1 MVAQDLRGKKAVA
14 GCRVQLLWKPGCGK
28 IVVHMRF
35 SILLLMA
42 LAPLWPADITLEQQ
56 ERAHKLETSL
66 LAPCCWSEPVATHRS
81 EISLSIKAEIEKLVG
96 EGKTDREILD
106 LYKSRYG
113 MRIFV
118 EPEGSQWWVMNVV
131 PVVMT
136 ILGVLVVVF
145 VIRRMLRPIP
155 ASSQ

>member
-1 MVAQDLRGKKAVA
+1 
-14 GCRVQLLWKPGCGK
+14 
-28 IVVHMRF
+28 MRF

-42 LAPLWPADITLEQQ
+42 LAPLWPADLNPEQQ
-56 ERAHKLETSL
+56 QRAHKIETSL
-66 LAPCCWSEPVATHRS
+66 LAPCCWSEPVSTHRS

-96 EGKTDREILD
+96 EGKTDREVLD

-113 MRIFV
+113 MRILV

-136 ILGVLVVVF
+136 VLGLMVVVF
-145 VIRRMLRPIP
+145 VIRRMLRPLP

>member
-1 MVAQDLRGKKAVA
+1 
-14 GCRVQLLWKPGCGK
+14 
-28 IVVHMRF
+28 MRF

-42 LAPLWPADITLEQQ
+42 LAPLWPADLTPDQQ
-56 ERAHKLETSL
+56 QRAHKLEMSL

-81 EISLSIKAEIEKLVG
+81 EIALSIKAEIERLVR
-96 EGKTDREILD
+96 EGRTDREIID

-113 MRIFV
+113 MRILV

-136 ILGVLVVVF
+136 ILGAIVVVL

>member
-1 MVAQDLRGKKAVA
+1 
-14 GCRVQLLWKPGCGK
+14 
-28 IVVHMRF
+28 MRF
-35 SILLLMA
+35 LILLLMA
-42 LAPLWPADITLEQQ
+42 LAPLWPADLNPEQQ
-56 ERAHKLETSL
+56 QRAHKLETSL

-96 EGKTDREILD
+96 EGKNDREILD